1 MTFTREEQQSIA
13 ARLNAARGYMAGFH
27 FLRGAN
33 LGNSTQPA
41 IVFNPIPPGKA
52 LPAGSR
58 FLNLR
63 APAVSRPSTDE
74 ALAFLP
80 VTHLAKLVETRQV
93 KPSELTELYLSRL
106 TRYDPALHC
115 VVSLTPDLARAQARQ
130 ADAEIVAGKYRGPL
144 H

>member
-1 MTFTREEQQSIA
+1 MNDERLAFNRRRFFECLSALGLGSTLMPDALTIAAQDSETVTLEMIEVAQKISGMTFTREEQQSIA

-41 IVFNPIPPGKA
+41 IVFNPVPPGKA

-63 APAVSRPSTDE
+63 RPTVSRPSTDE

-80 VTHLAKLVETRQV
+80 VTHLTRLV
-93 KPSELTELYLSRL
+93 
-106 TRYDPALHC
+106 
-115 VVSLTPDLARAQARQ
+115 
-130 ADAEIVAGKYRGPL
+130 
-144 H
+144 